1 MRGGPRARVLWPG
14 PGLAAQHK
22 SACGGPENSAP
33 WHAKKGALKVEL
45 DLNFI
50 KTQLETVLE
59 DLQVA
64 ANLTS
69 EQILVIGCSTSEVIG
84 KRIGT
89 SGTDEVAETIFAVF
103 QDFQQKT
110 GVQLAFQ
117 CCEHLNRALVVEK
130 ETAQIKQLEPVSV
143 IPVKK
148 AGGAMATFAYKH
160 FQNPQMVEFIKADA
174 GIDIGDTFI
183 GMHIKHVAVPVRSK
197 ITEIGQAHV
206 TMVRTRPKLIG
217 GERAV
222 YSDIEANKSCE
233 S

>member
-1 MRGGPRARVLWPG
+1 M
-14 PGLAAQHK
+14 
-22 SACGGPENSAP
+22 EI
-33 WHAKKGALKVEL
+33 
-45 DLNFI
+45 DLNLI
-50 KTQLETVLE
+50 KKQLETVLE

-64 ANLTS
+64 ASLTS
-69 EQILVIGCSTSEVIG
+69 DHILVIGCSTSEVIG

-89 SGTDEVAETIFAVF
+89 SGTDKVAETIFSVF
-103 QDFQQKT
+103 ENFKRKT

-130 ETAQIKQLEPVSV
+130 VTAQQKQLEQVSV

-148 AGGAMATFAYKH
+148 AGGAMATYAYRH

-183 GMHIKHVAVPVRSK
+183 GMHIKHVAVPVRGK
-197 ITEIGQAHV
+197 IKEIGQAHV

-222 YSDIEANKSCE
+222 YSDIEENTSCT